1 MVDVVPVESWPT
13 TEANIDFY
21 PLNTRDLEWL
31 RQCRTQIAEVSHI
44 ITFITNYIFSDQ
56 IIVHKEL
63 PVSKSLNWR
72 GVGARVLE
80 MLLVYGF
87 AFVSFDEK
95 YREFRIWEPCEL
107 EIIWKK
113 TTTGFFQ
120 FKARVIDIRNPMGAE
135 QPLLIALVYQY
146 PELGRPMSTL
156 TSMRTLL
163 EIINPAILAGFIATV
178 RGANPNVF
186 VQTDSSNQLDVAG
199 RDLFQQ
205 QEQER
210 LLREA
215 EEEAHRREV
224 MFVQKT
230 HAAQSMSNQAVV
242 AALQMGA
249 DPSAGPT
256 LGEVAARVMQGS
268 VKVPWMIMPQNM
280 TVAKGPEAHT
290 DTKFI
295 EMLQQR
301 ARYTIAESFGVPA
314 SIFDTSTKYVGQSVA
329 GIAYNTFETTIDH
342 YTNLILS
349 SVDKMVEHLLAAET
363 APTPKEEKRGQK
375 RKQTNDHVIQIIR
388 RRPLEQVLLLK
399 TELSRKGYIRMLAAA
414 TNMEEEDFDPVDR
427 ELELQKL
434 GVKDTEPQVAG
445 KLGTASLSKLN

>member
-1 MVDVVPVESWPT
+1 MVDVVPVEAWPA
-13 TEANIDFY
+13 TEANVDFF
-21 PLNTRDLEWL
+21 PLDIRDLEWL

-56 IIVHKEL
+56 IVVHKQV

-72 GVGARVLE
+72 GVGSRILE

-95 YREFRIWEPCEL
+95 YREFRIWEPSEL

-113 TTTGFFQ
+113 TTMGFFQ
-120 FKARVIDIRNPMGAE
+120 FKARVLDIRNPMGAE
-135 QPLLIALVYQY
+135 QPPLIALVYQY
-146 PELGRPMSTL
+146 PEFGRPMSTL

-178 RGANPNVF
+178 RGANPQVF
-186 VQTDSSNQLDVAG
+186 VHTDSSNQLDVAG

-210 LLREA
+210 LLRQA

-230 HAAQSMSNQAVV
+230 HSAQAMSNQAVV

-349 SVDKMVEHLLAAET
+349 SIDKIVEHLLASET
-363 APTPKEEKRGQK
+363 EPKEQGRGQK
-375 RKQTNDHVIQIIR
+375 RKLSTDHVIQIIR

-399 TELSRKGYIRMLAAA
+399 TELSRKAYIRMLAAA

-434 GVKDTEPQVAG
+434 GVKETEPQAVG
-445 KLGTASLSKLN
+445 KLGTASLAKLN